1 MNMNSKI
8 KNFNQFNKKLHVFD
22 FDDTLAETPSF
33 EELALKYLK
42 ENKTVKDLLDE
53 SILKID
59 KDISQLKYENGRIFL
74 DDPENKIKLIGNWVR
89 RGKRVYLTTPFGF
102 DYIEESMPKK
112 LKDISNLYKSVD
124 DKCIVT
130 ARPEGSRKLLEQTL
144 IKLGLELPKF
154 GIYMRPDN
162 LNNAGEWKGFQICEL
177 SEKFDFSCVVFY
189 DDNAKYIRKAKKV
202 VSEKLPNLKFET
214 VKIY

>member
-1 MNMNSKI
+1 MNSQSKI
-8 KNFNQFNKKLHVFD
+8 KKFNQFNKKLHVFD

-42 ENKTVKDLLDE
+42 ENKSVKDLLED
-53 SILKID
+53 SLLRIN
-59 KDISQLKYENGRIFL
+59 KDISYLKYENGRIYI
-74 DDPENKIKLIGNWVR
+74 DDPENKIKPSGNWVR

-112 LKDISNLYKSVD
+112 LKDISNLYKSIE

-130 ARPEGSRKLLEQTL
+130 ARPEGSRKLLEKTL
-144 IKLGLELPKF
+144 TKLGLEMPKF

-177 SEKFDFSCVVFY
+177 SEKFNFDWVVFY

>member
-1 MNMNSKI
+1 MNSQSKI

-42 ENKTVKDLLDE
+42 ENKSVKDLLED
-53 SILKID
+53 SLLRIN
-59 KDISQLKYENGRIFL
+59 KDISYLKYENGRIYI
-74 DDPENKIKLIGNWVR
+74 DDIENKIKPSGNWVR

-112 LKDISNLYKSVD
+112 LKDISNLYKSVE

-130 ARPEGSRKLLEQTL
+130 ARPEGSRKLLEKTL
-144 IKLGLELPKF
+144 TKLGLEMPKF

-177 SEKFDFSCVVFY
+177 SEKFNFDWVVFY

>member
-1 MNMNSKI
+1 MNSQSKI

-22 FDDTLAETPSF
+22 FDDTLTETPSF

-42 ENKTVKDLLDE
+42 ENKSVKDLLED
-53 SILKID
+53 SLLRIN
-59 KDISQLKYENGRIFL
+59 KDISYLKYENGRIYI
-74 DDPENKIKLIGNWVR
+74 DDPENKIKPSGNWVR

-112 LKDISNLYKSVD
+112 LKDISYLYKSVE

-130 ARPEGSRKLLEQTL
+130 ARPEGSRKLLEKTL
-144 IKLGLELPKF
+144 TKLGLEMPKF

-177 SEKFDFSCVVFY
+177 SEKFNFDWVVFY

>member
-1 MNMNSKI
+1 MNSKI

-33 EELALKYLK
+33 EELALKLLK
-42 ENKTVKDLLDE
+42 ENKTVKDLLND
-53 SILKID
+53 SILKINV
-59 KDISQLKYENGRIFL
+59 DISNLKYENGRIFL
-74 DDPENKIKLIGNWVR
+74 EDPENKIKPIGNWVR

-112 LKDISNLYKSVD
+112 LKDISNLYKSVE
-124 DKCIVT
+124 DKCILT
-130 ARPEGSRKLLEQTL
+130 ARPEGSRKLLEKTL
-144 IKLGLELPKF
+144 INLGLEKPKW

-162 LNNAGEWKGFQICEL
+162 LNNAGEWKGFKICEL
-177 SEKFDFSCVVFY
+177 SENFDFNWVVFY
-189 DDNAKYIRKAKKV
+189 DDNAKYIRKVKKV
-202 VSEKLPNLKFET
+202 VSENLPNLKFET